1 MGTNKTGVVTGFDG
15 VDKRLPRQIGV
26 VLLGVISDRIDF
38 YSLLIK
44 AVSLSIKDYFGYRS
58 IPYVPYYMVF
68 VYSVSILFMFIFFCI

>member
-1 MGTNKTGVVTGFDG
+1 MDQQKQVFVTDFVG

-26 VLLGVISDRIDF
+26 ALLGVIVDRTAL
-38 YSLLIK
+38 YHLVMK

-58 IPYVPYYMVF
+58 LSYVPYYTVF